1 MHETAEI
8 FAREANVC
16 LKPVALDP
24 PEGFLSEWWSLFWS
38 VYSTHCTKHAE
49 ATEDS
54 SSKATLNDGS
64 VSQNVNSVMLDPD
77 IDYIL
82 QTLCPTVQMPV
93 LPSMLQTLS
102 PRPDIGNLQQSDALR
117 MMPRPIFELPIS
129 DFSMRPGQTTRS
141 LITAPIFEQE
151 RLKLP
156 VRDLNSDSQVLNA
169 NQLACMLPSSR
180 SSSHLLEKVYRN
192 PQLSVTRNDKGGTSL
207 RRSTTAEPTYRPPR
221 PIQPKIGPADRDS
234 QGCPQLPVKNVNY
247 NSELSDFDQLLCLL
261 PSSINCSYPKEK
273 IYKKPMLSVK
283 RDDKCGASSWISTAA
298 NPTRQPADTD
308 AGMHEQELL
317 RLYVRNLNSNSQLLD
332 VHQLAHMLPS
342 SSNCSHPQ
350 KRHQL
355 SVTQDGECGT
365 DLRRFIGAEPIC
377 HAQYTIQPK
386 TGPADSDARMPEQER
401 LKLPVRNL
409 NSKSQL
415 LGIDQLARLLS
426 SSGNCSH
433 SQKDV
438 NKSHLS
444 LTRDDGCGTSLRIST
459 AAEPT
464 RNEPKAIQHN
474 VGTDSSQDENFPLLW
489 FTPRKCFIY
498 MQKFMNWL
506 IVSMRI
512 AVQRQL
518 FSRPGP
524 SGDAVTCLAI
534 CGQT

>member
-1 MHETAEI
+1 MEHWDPQMMLDLYIHNYLIRNNMHETAEI

-16 LKPVALDP
+16 PKAVALDP

-54 SSKATLNDGS
+54 SSQATQNAES

-77 IDYIL
+77 VDYIL
-82 QTLCPTVQMPV
+82 QTLCPTVQMPG
-93 LPSMLQTLS
+93 LPSMLQTFS
-102 PRPDIGNLQQSDALR
+102 PRPDIGNLQQGDASR
-117 MMPRPIFELPIS
+117 TMPRPILELPIS
-129 DFSMRPGQTTRS
+129 DFSIKPGQTTRS

-151 RLKLP
+151 LLKLP
-156 VRDLNSDSQVLNA
+156 VRDLNSDSQVLNV

-180 SSSHLLEKVYRN
+180 NSSHLLEKVYRN

-207 RRSTTAEPTYRPPR
+207 RRSTAAEPTYHPPR
-221 PIQPKIGPADRDS
+221 PIEPKIGPAGRDS
-234 QGCPQLPVKNVNY
+234 QGCLQLPVKNLNY

-261 PSSINCSYPKEK
+261 PSSSNCSYPKEMV
-273 IYKKPMLSVK
+273 YKKQPMLSVK

-298 NPTRQPADTD
+298 NPTSHQPKATQLKMVPADTD
-308 AGMHEQELL
+308 ASMREQELL
-317 RLYVRNLNSNSQLLD
+317 RLYIRNLNSNSQLLD

-355 SVTQDGECGT
+355 SVTQDGGSGT
-365 DLRRFIGAEPIC
+365 ELRSFIGAEPIC

-386 TGPADSDARMPEQER
+386 TGLVDADARMTEQER

-433 SQKDV
+433 PQKDV

-474 VGTDSSQDENFPLLW
+474 VGTGNTGLPD
-489 FTPRKCFIY
+489 
-498 MQKFMNWL
+498 
-506 IVSMRI
+506 
-512 AVQRQL
+512 
-518 FSRPGP
+518 
-524 SGDAVTCLAI
+524 
-534 CGQT
+534 